1 MIKKFSDMLE
11 RHCAPYMLS
20 TELIVSMRQL
30 VTLYQAGIPFSRAL
44 YVLSEQAAHPKLQ
57 SVFAECLRHINSGW
71 TITHAFSIYPGLIP
85 ELYVKL
91 IEVGE
96 QTGNLDL
103 MLEKVA
109 VHAEKTREK
118 SMKLYSALAYPTFII
133 VLCFAFLVIGPAYI
147 FKGILDFLNGLNVAL
162 PITTRILIGI
172 SATVRSPVFIILV
185 PILLVVVY
193 SFIQSMWKMRK
204 SRKYLQDLIL
214 AIPAVGR
221 LYHTSEVASIARTM
235 AIIYESGM
243 LLLPGL
249 ELTKKTVSIVTLQD
263 SLDTIREEIMN
274 GDTLYEAFYKTG
286 LYPPI
291 MLQFLSAGEQTGDL
305 GRMLNWAAWLCEQN
319 VDNALTIVIEAIQPV
334 VIFIIGIIVG
344 FVVLATMSPMM
355 KVAQGLM

>member
-1 MIKKFSDMLE
+1 MIKKFSEMLE
-11 RHCAPYMLS
+11 KHCAPYMLS

-30 VTLYQAGIPFSRAL
+30 VTLYQAGIPFSRAM
-44 YVLSEQAAHPKLQ
+44 YVLSQQASHPKLQ

-71 TITHAFSIYPGLIP
+71 TITHAFSIYPGLFP

-96 QTGNLDL
+96 QTGNLEI

-109 VHAEKTREK
+109 QHAEKTREK

-133 VLCFAFLVIGPAYI
+133 ILCFAFLVIGPAYI
-147 FKGILDFLNGLNVAL
+147 FKGILDFLSSLNVAL
-162 PITTRILIGI
+162 PITTRILIGV
-172 SATVRSPVFIILV
+172 SAMVRSPIFIIVV
-185 PILLVVVY
+185 PLLLVFGY
-193 SFIQSMWKMRK
+193 SFFRSMWKMRA
-204 SRKYLQDLIL
+204 SRKILQDIL
-214 AIPAVGR
+214 LAVPAVGR

-263 SLDTIREEIMN
+263 SLDQIRNEITN
-274 GDTLYEAFYKTG
+274 GDTLYEAFFKTG

-291 MLQFLSAGEQTGDL
+291 MLQFLNAGEQTGDL

-319 VDNALTIVIEAIQPV
+319 VDHALTIVIEAIQPV
-334 VIFIIGIIVG
+334 VIFIIGVIVG
-344 FVVLATMSPMM
+344 FVVLATMSPML